1 MGISHL
7 SVTIKLTD
15 GWNNIYNQMVI
26 GHIAGIMFQTLK
38 LLHIQL
44 HLSLRQFY
52 NRKVEFQKIIFTRFF
67 FFFFEIMKWM
77 EPWLAVVIDLLWS
90 MAKASL
96 LLIFLK
102 GPVRLLMNRSRNET
116 PKAWSQWS
124 SLVTTLPSLRSIFS
138 MMHECSPVR
147 SFAVCLFS
155 QIKNRK
161 NRYRISIKCNE
172 REKISYLR

>member
-15 GWNNIYNQMVI
+15 GWNNICNQMVI
-26 GHIAGIMFQTLK
+26 GQIAGIMFQTLK
-38 LLHIQL
+38 LLHIQS
-44 HLSLRQFY
+44 HLSSRQFC
-52 NRKVEFQKIIFTRFF
+52 NRWIEFQNIIFARFF

-77 EPWLAVVIDLLWS
+77 EPRLAVVTDLLLS
-90 MAKASL
+90 MARASL
-96 LLIFLK
+96 VLIFLK
-102 GPVRLLMNRSRNET
+102 GPARLLMNRSRNEA
-116 PKAWSQWS
+116 PKACSQWS

-138 MMHECSPVR
+138 MIHECSPVR